1 MKTRYEKHHDQEV
14 MWTVE
19 FYFKQGIRQGAGA
32 YIEIK
37 HIKTKEEAIAQL
49 EALVAEHRDEAD
61 LEICCIN
68 KITTQCYWRCEK

>member
-1 MKTRYEKHHDQEV
+1 

-19 FYFKQGIRQGAGA
+19 FYFKEETGRAHIV
-32 YIEIK
+32 IK
-37 HIKTKEEAIAQL
+37 YIKTKAEAIAKL

-68 KITTQCYWRCEK
+68 KITTQCYWRCEE

>member
-1 MKTRYEKHHDQEV
+1 MKTRYEKHHDQGV

-19 FYFKQGIRQGAGA
+19 FYFKQEIQRAH
-32 YIEIK
+32 IEIK
-37 HIKTKEEAIAQL
+37 YLKTKDEAIAKL

-68 KITTQCYWRCEK
+68 KITTQIYWRCEK

>member
-1 MKTRYEKHHDQEV
+1 

-19 FYFKQGIRQGAGA
+19 FYFKQETGRAHIV
-32 YIEIK
+32 IK
-37 HIKTKEEAIAQL
+37 HIRTKDEAIAQL

-61 LEICCIN
+61 LDICCIN

>member
-1 MKTRYEKHHDQEV
+1 

-19 FYFKQGIRQGAGA
+19 FYFKQATGLKS
-32 YIEIK
+32 IEIK
-37 HIKTKEEAIAQL
+37 YIKTKEEAIAQL

-68 KITTQCYWRCEK
+68 KITTQIYWRCEK